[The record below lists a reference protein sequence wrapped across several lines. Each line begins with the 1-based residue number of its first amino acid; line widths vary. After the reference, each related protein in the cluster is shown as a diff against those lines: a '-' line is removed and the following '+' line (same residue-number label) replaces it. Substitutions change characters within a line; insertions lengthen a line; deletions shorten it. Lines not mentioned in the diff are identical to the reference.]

1 MIRVR
6 TAYQIVGSLP
16 IDNFPRAAAVL
27 CRTIRLLDDNY
38 SECWGTHLT
47 LDTSV
52 VSALAS
58 DDADY
63 HVVDAAFEIASRL
76 PREDYYETRAI
87 LEHVIRYFVSD
98 VQKHWS
104 QVGRGSIR
112 ELLRVVEGGA
122 A

>member
-27 CRTIRLLDDNY
+27 RRVIRILDNNY
-38 SECWGTHLT
+38 ADCWGAKIGIDASV
-47 LDTSV
+47 LDTFATDPV
-52 VSALAS
+52 DS
-58 DDADY
+58 DI
-63 HVVDAAFEIASRL
+63 VDAALEIVMRL
-76 PREDYYETRAI
+76 PRDNMLETRVI
-87 LEHVIRYFVSD
+87 LDHVVRYFVSD

-104 QVGRGSIR
+104 QIGRGPIR
-112 ELLRVVEGGA
+112 ELLRVIEGGA